1 MEIQD
6 ILEQVVK
13 DIKTFQIQNQDWIV
27 IIRWATATGKSKLST
42 MLADFFDIEI
52 ISADSRQIFRYM
64 DIGTDKVTEK
74 IRKKIKHHQ
83 IDIIDPKETYTA
95 WQRKDDTEK
104 LMEKIIKKW
113 KLPIIVWWTWLY
125 IDTIYKNFSMPA
137 CPPDYKLRKKLEN
150 QETRNSWYLHKQLL
164 KIDSQEASKLHPNS
178 IRFIIRALEIYKKT
192 WKTKTESYLQS
203 EPKRPILM
211 IWLRREKE
219 DTNKRIDIRIKE
231 MIKSWLIEEVRW
243 LLKKWYWQEL
253 QSMQWIGYKETIEY
267 LEWKYNLDQLEENLR
282 KNTHYLA
289 KKQRTRFRRYIAEW
303 NSKLRKNIDYKLYML

>member
-6 ILEQVVK
+6 ILTQVKEDVK
-13 DIKTFQIQNQDWIV
+13 KFQKKNKNWIV
-27 IIRWATATGKSKLST
+27 IIRWATATWKSKLWI
-42 MLADFFDIEI
+42 LLGDFFDIEI
-52 ISADSRQIFRYM
+52 ISADSRQIFKYM
-64 DIGTDKVTEK
+64 DIWTDKVSKT

-104 LMEKIIKKW
+104 LIEKIIKKW
-113 KLPIIVWWTWLY
+113 RLPIIVWWTWLY

-137 CPPDYKLRKKLEN
+137 CPPDYELRKKLEK
-150 QETRNSWYLHKQLL
+150 QEMKNPWYLHKQLL
-164 KIDSQEASKLHPNS
+164 KIDSQEANKLHPNS
-178 IRFIIRALEIYKKT
+178 IRFIIRAIEIYKKT

-203 EPKRPILM
+203 APKRPILM

-219 DTNKRIDIRIKE
+219 DTNQRINIRIKE
-231 MIKSWLIEEVRW
+231 MIKNWLIDEVKS
-243 LLKKWYWQEL
+243 LLKKGYSSNL

-267 LEWKYNLDQLEENLR
+267 LQWKYNLDQLEENLR

-303 NSKLRKNIDYKLYML
+303 ESKLKKNIEYKLYTL